1 MPPGKLQDSDG
12 TTFARRVTA
21 GSYAFDDRRFHGSLR
36 NAGEEAIEALVAVWA
51 AVGSY

>member
-1 MPPGKLQDSDG
+1 MQGSDG
-12 TTFARRVTA
+12 TKFARRVTA

-36 NAGEEAIEALVAVWA
+36 NAGDGDIEALVAVWA